1 MMAPAKETSCEGH
14 LPIVP
19 ATPVWVVAKLLQHL
33 TLSTQLDSE
42 EREDFGNIHL
52 DTGDDNE
59 SGSES
64 EESGE
69 DEDCS
74 DNENGENDARGG
86 DNSQHSDAF
95 RDTIADLAQEALATT
110 LSPRP
115 MTSVT
120 EMQHNMAHTIP
131 PTTWLSETLNIVSQ
145 SINQSVLLKAL
156 QDSGAC
162 EKAMRFCLMQLQA
175 VNILNKTYCSRLHGQ
190 LAHKEAKVE
199 DPGGKGKLVG
209 DGMPCLLPG
218 DDFYELVVV
227 AEASQIWEEREKVER
242 QNDRESRVGV
252 LAEWKKK
259 DDKRKEGVAKRRADW
274 EIEKVEWEAEKA
286 TAKAATPPIKFTK
299 KKLTLGKLPLA
310 IPRPKPGETNGNVTI
325 NDNEDWSESHS

>member
-1 MMAPAKETSCEGH
+1 M
-14 LPIVP
+14 
-19 ATPVWVVAKLLQHL
+19 VAKLLQHL

-131 PTTWLSETLNIVSQ
+131 PTT
-145 SINQSVLLKAL
+145 
-156 QDSGAC
+156 
-162 EKAMRFCLMQLQA
+162 
-175 VNILNKTYCSRLHGQ
+175 
-190 LAHKEAKVE
+190 
-199 DPGGKGKLVG
+199 
-209 DGMPCLLPG
+209 
-218 DDFYELVVV
+218 
-227 AEASQIWEEREKVER
+227 
-242 QNDRESRVGV
+242 
-252 LAEWKKK
+252 
-259 DDKRKEGVAKRRADW
+259 
-274 EIEKVEWEAEKA
+274 
-286 TAKAATPPIKFTK
+286 
-299 KKLTLGKLPLA
+299 
-310 IPRPKPGETNGNVTI
+310 
-325 NDNEDWSESHS
+325 